1 MPRSLT
7 EYQRKRDFAKT
18 PEPKG
23 TPEPSGK
30 NRFVVQKHWA
40 TRLHYDF
47 RLEME
52 GVLVS
57 WAIPKGPTLNP
68 AERRLAAHV
77 EDHPVGY
84 FDFEGLIPKGEYGGG
99 TVMVWDWGTYD
110 LEESTPAESLRRG
123 EVKFRLNGE
132 RLKGRYALVR
142 TRSGRGVDQEYPQLQ
157 AITRSVN
164 LKQAVLDGEVVALDD
179 EGRPSFQLLQ
189 NRGREP
195 VQLQY
200 VVFDIVYADGQQ
212 LFKVPL
218 DDRKRLLHD
227 AIKETSLLKYSDHV
241 VGEGKAFF
249 RAAKTKRLEGIVAK
263 LRDSLYLPGVR
274 SSSWLKIK
282 TVAQQEVVIGGFT
295 APRASRKYFGAILV
309 GVYDDE
315 GNFVYVGHTGGGCD
329 EKTLRQVYELMKPMI
344 TKNPPFSGKPPRT
357 NEKPTWVRPELV
369 CEVKF
374 SEWTRDGVMRHR
386 VFLGL
391 RDDVDPRA
399 VRREKPAAAD
409 RGRRSAERAAVT
421 TTAARTRKTASRTT
435 VIRRAAPTR
444 RTSTQA
450 DVPDTP
456 LSRAAA
462 AISKKLGT
470 NVRGATATELAA
482 LDAIKKDGHWEI
494 GGRSV
499 HLTNLDKLLFPEDR
513 YSTRDL
519 IRYYR

>member
-40 TRLHYDF
+40 TRLHFDF

-110 LEESTPAESLRRG
+110 LEESTPAESLRRV
-123 EVKFRLNGE
+123 EVDDIRVVTFDADRTLTLAT
-132 RLKGRYALVR
+132 RAGRMV
-142 TRSGRGVDQEYPQLQ
+142 VHEHPHQQ
-157 AITRSVN
+157 AIIRSVN
-164 LKQAVLDGEVVALDD
+164 LKQAVLAGEVVALDD
-179 EGRPSFQLLQ
+179 ESRPSFQLLQ

-200 VVFDIVYADGQQ
+200 GVFDLVYADGQQ

-249 RAAKTKRLEGIVAK
+249 RAAKAKRLEGIVAK

-315 GNFVYVGHTGGGCD
+315 GTCVYVGHTGGGFD
-329 EKTLRQVYELMKPMI
+329 EKTLRQVYELMKPLI

-369 CEVKF
+369 CEVTF
-374 SEWTRDGVMRHR
+374 SEWTRDGVMRQP

-391 RDDVDPRA
+391 RDDVDARA
-399 VRREKPAAAD
+399 LRRQTPAAAA
-409 RGRRSAERAAVT
+409 RGPRRAERAAVT

-444 RTSTQA
+444 RTGTQA

-494 GGRSV
+494 GGRSL
-499 HLTNLDKLLFPEDR
+499 HLTN
-513 YSTRDL
+513 
-519 IRYYR
+519 